1 MFRSHAKA
9 TVTCDRSP
17 RLAIGIEQTVRKK
30 PMFFPLPGWKSRY
43 VNQGDYTTVTGS
55 EKQKY
60 LGIGYFTPYDYG
72 NYDYDYDIDPPD
84 WDEDPGPS
92 MCKCVN
98 QCNSSID
105 FQLGEYSRIAY
116 EGMNQRFE
124 PIILWKDIVPSCTV
138 TFSPKLILLG
148 YAIKNYKG
156 NGPLFD
162 KIESEPTWSQ
172 DISLLDDET
181 SWNLVQDKTTGTM
194 TVERADVI

>member
-17 RLAIGIEQTVRKK
+17 RLAIGIEQTVEETNV
-30 PMFFPLPGWKSRY
+30 FPATWLEIK
-43 VNQGDYTTVTGS
+43 GDYTTVTGS

-105 FQLGEYSRIAY
+105 FQLGLAHG

-156 NGPLFD
+156 SGPLFD

-181 SWNLVQDKTTGTM
+181 SWNLVQDKTTSTM